1 MHTSISKTIYN
12 WIEAHVFRQVVFV
25 TGQIWFKVT
34 MLFWFNP
41 GWFTISFVSS
51 LETKENENQ
60 PKLQMKPEIK
70 FDL

>member
-1 MHTSISKTIYN
+1 M
-12 WIEAHVFRQVVFV
+12 Q
-25 TGQIWFKVT
+25 
-34 MLFWFNP
+34 FWFNL